1 MNYWKEKTLSYDFV
15 VCGGGLAGVSAAIA
29 AARQGL
35 TVGLLQDRTVLGG
48 NSSSEVRVTPHGAGQ
63 HHPYGRETGIISELL
78 IEERAMNHAEIFE
91 NGWTNSIWDLVLL
104 TAVLKEPNI
113 ELFLN
118 TKVVTA
124 QVQDKKITQI
134 EALILDSETRL
145 IVKAPT
151 FLDATGDGILAL
163 EAGCQY
169 MTGSEGREVWNE
181 PSAKQETSNSDTMGN
196 SLMFKTEQVP
206 DHIQPNP
213 NHPGWKPL
221 NQAQQKAYGTQ
232 GNQYD
237 PHHSFWKDHQKNLD
251 QHQDLRQAPYQ
262 APTWAKDLQ
271 DPTFFYGAGRVPNDP
286 RGGYWWVEL
295 GMPRHTIYDNGSIRQ
310 DLQSYILGIWDWM
323 KHQDPKTL
331 EQTRNRALDWIG
343 SVLGTRE
350 SRRTVGTYIMKEQ
363 DIQARRVFDDE
374 VAYGGWFLD
383 LHTPGGLIAEHAEE
397 NSATNYNPFT
407 EKAAQGFVGPY
418 GIPLS
423 SLIAKDV
430 DNLFLAGRNISASH
444 VALGTMRVM
453 GTTALMGQGVGTA
466 AAIFA
471 KSGKTPKTY
480 TKTEVQQVQ
489 QRLLRDGAW
498 LPNYRNQDPL
508 DLAQKAQVT
517 ASSQDKFSKML
528 PGQQSWGEAQGML
541 DGRIKPDFL
550 ERTDTRM
557 SQILC
562 THGTIDLVR
571 FCLSNLSFDAQT
583 ARVRIVPVLGLYDYQ
598 AYEDTDALVLG
609 ELTIQ
614 PGKDQWITWDLRD
627 GSGKGLQVP
636 GLTTAVGSGTNQ
648 SSNSP
653 HKGVPRYVRIELAKN
668 PELQWHQAKSCY
680 PGLPAYYEVGLK
692 KVRKLQHGITLAF
705 AVEPPQE
712 CYAPTQVIS
721 GVSRHHDSTHLWR
734 AAVGDPNPQLELTW
748 NQAETMKTVELTFP
762 GNLIRSYHAYQPYYR
777 APETARDY
785 TLTTMKGDQV
795 LEAILVEGNYQ
806 RRRVHGFSQP
816 VQADRLVIT
825 ILTTNGD
832 PGAGIFEVR
841 VYG

>member
-1 MNYWKEKTLSYDFV
+1 M
-15 VCGGGLAGVSAAIA
+15 
-29 AARQGL
+29 
-35 TVGLLQDRTVLGG
+35 LGG

-134 EALILDSETRL
+134 EALVLDSETRL

-151 FLDATGDGILAL
+151 FLDATGDGIVAL

-181 PSAKQETSNSDTMGN
+181 PSAKQENSNSDTMGN

-206 DHIQPNP
+206 GHIQPDP
-213 NHPGWKPL
+213 RHPSWKPL
-221 NQAQQKAYGTQ
+221 NQVQQKTYGAQ

-237 PHHSFWKDHQKNLD
+237 PHHSFWKDHQKNKD

-310 DLQSYILGIWDWM
+310 DLQSYILGIWHWM
-323 KHQDPKTL
+323 KHQDPKTV

-363 DIQARRVFDDE
+363 DIQTRRVFDDE
-374 VAYGGWFLD
+374 VAFGGWFLD

-407 EKAAQGFVGPY
+407 EKATQGFVGPY

-423 SLIAKDV
+423 CLIAKDV

-444 VALGTMRVM
+444 VALGTLRVM
-453 GTTALMGQGVGTA
+453 GTTALMGQAVGTA

-480 TKTEVQQVQ
+480 TNTEVKQVQ

-498 LPNYRNQDPL
+498 LPNYRNQDPM
-508 DLAQKAQVT
+508 DLALKAQVT
-517 ASSQDKFSKML
+517 ASSQDKFSKIS
-528 PGQQSWGEAQGML
+528 PGQQSWGEATGML
-541 DGRIKPDFL
+541 DGRLKPDFL

-562 THGTIDLVR
+562 THGTIDVVR
-571 FCLSNLSFDAQT
+571 FCLSNHSFVDQT
-583 ARVRIVPVLGLYDYQ
+583 ALVRIVPVEGIYDYK
-598 AYEDTDALVLG
+598 AYEDSDALRLG
-609 ELTIQ
+609 KLMVQ
-614 PGKDQWITWDLRD
+614 PGQEQWVTWDLRD
-627 GSGKGLQVP
+627 GSGKGLKDP
-636 GLTTAVGSGTNQ
+636 SQ
-648 SSNSP
+648 SEVVDSTRTSKP
-653 HKGVPRYVRIELAKN
+653 KYVRIELAKN

-692 KVRKLQHGITLAF
+692 KIRKLQHGVSLAF
-705 AVEPPQE
+705 AVEPAQE
-712 CYAPTQVIS
+712 CYPPTQVIS

-734 AAVGDPNPQLELTW
+734 AEMGDTTPRLEFTW
-748 NQAETMKTVELTFP
+748 DEAQSFTTVEITFP

-785 TLTTMKGDQV
+785 KISAYQGESLVD
-795 LEAILVEGNYQ
+795 EIDVEGNYQ
-806 RRRVHGFSQP
+806 RRRVHVFPRTIS
-816 VQADRLVIT
+816 ADKLVLT
-825 ILTTNGD
+825 ILATNGD
-832 PGAGIFEVR
+832 PVAGVFEVR
-841 VYG
+841 MYS